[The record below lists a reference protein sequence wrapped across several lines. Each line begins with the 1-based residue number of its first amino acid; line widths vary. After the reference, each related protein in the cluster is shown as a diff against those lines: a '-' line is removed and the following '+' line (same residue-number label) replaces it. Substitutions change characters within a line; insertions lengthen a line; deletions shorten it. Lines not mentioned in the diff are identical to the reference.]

1 MNTLYR
7 VYKTIHFQTARFI
20 VVLSGLGLLLL
31 GACSSSEPPP
41 TTSTEQI
48 TVAVETAE
56 VVENFAD
63 RVMTNGKIMTVDD
76 AFSIVEAI
84 AIKDERILA
93 VGDADSIGALIGP
106 STEVTDLA
114 GKTVIPGLIDNHMHF
129 IRGVQNWHIQA
140 RIDGITSRAEALDII
155 ATKAATMAPGEW
167 LTVQGGWSEVQ
178 FVDEPGGFTIEELDR
193 AVPNNPLF
201 IQRLYRTVFANTKAL
216 ETVGMTTADGAE
228 HRARELISGEPP
240 YGAFGAQLPEVSEQ
254 QRMQNLADFGLVL
267 NASGLTSVYDVGRPP
282 EGDITLLDRVDGP
295 LPLRVWN
302 TLKYQAYDPDGAEAA
317 IELIESNK
325 PLSTDEWKGMLG
337 LGEHVYLPF
346 FDNPGTRQAYPDDVM
361 DVLMKILGVA
371 AENGYPVHEHTMSD
385 ITVSSLLPRLDVL
398 NQTTPLAPL
407 RWTLA
412 HLFTF
417 SKENIE
423 HANKLGLAI
432 AIHSV
437 AMHET
442 RPNLAGDGLLV
453 AGPPLRDIQDSGI
466 AWGLGT
472 DATIVA
478 HYQPFATLG
487 WAVSGENMAGIK
499 VLAQPVTREEA
510 LIAHTRSN
518 AWILFQEDNI
528 GSLEVGKFAD
538 LVVLD
543 RDYMSIPAAEIYD
556 IQPVMTMV
564 GGRVVFDAN

>member
-1 MNTLYR
+1 MRLD
-7 VYKTIHFQTARFI
+7 TIRKLPYNHGILA
-20 VVLSGLGLLLL
+20 LGLLALT
-31 GACSSSEPPP
+31 ACGSSEPPAP
-41 TTSTEQI
+41 AGVEQ
-48 TVAVETAE
+48 AAPAAE
-56 VVENFAD
+56 PVPVVQDAAD
-63 RVMTNGKIMTVDD
+63 RVLTNGQILTVDEN
-76 AFSIVEAI
+76 FSIAEAI
-84 AIKDERILA
+84 AIKGERIVA
-93 VGDADSIGALIGP
+93 VGDAATVGGMVGP
-106 STEVTDLA
+106 DTEVVDLG

-155 ATKAATMAPGEW
+155 AARAASMEPGEW

-178 FVDEPGGFTIEELDR
+178 FADQPGGWTIEELDR
-193 AVPNNPLF
+193 VAPDNPLF
-201 IQRLYRTVFANTKAL
+201 IQRLYRTVYANTKAL
-216 ETVGMTTADGAE
+216 ETVGKTTADGAE
-228 HRARELISGEPP
+228 HQARDLISGEPP
-240 YGAFGAQLPEVSEQ
+240 YGAFGAQLPEVSEE
-254 QRMQNLADFGLVL
+254 QRMQNLADFGLAL

-282 EGDITLLDRVDGP
+282 EGDITLLERVDGA
-295 LPLRVWN
+295 LPLRVWH

-317 IELIESNK
+317 MELYRQNT
-325 PLSTDEWKGMLG
+325 PLSTTEWIGLLG

-346 FDNPGTRQAYPDDVM
+346 FDNPGRQEVYPEEVM
-361 DVLMKILGVA
+361 SVLMTMLETA
-371 AENGYPVHEHTMSD
+371 AELGYPVHEHTMSD
-385 ITVSSLLPRLDVL
+385 VTVGGLLPYLDTL
-398 NQTTPLAPL
+398 NAKIPLAPL

-423 HANKLGLAI
+423 HAKDLGLGI

-442 RPNLAGDGLLV
+442 RPNPSGEGLLV

-518 AWILFQEDNI
+518 AWLLFQEDNI

-543 RDYMSIPAAEIYD
+543 RDYMTVPADEIYD
-556 IQPVMTMV
+556 IEPEMTMV
-564 GGRVVFDAN
+564 GGRVVFDAGE